1 MKKEVFQNPVRKSS
15 GQDDTAFKDK
25 AEAEERYRN
34 LVDYAPDGI
43 VILELDTGLFVD
55 EVNPQIEKMFGVSRD
70 KILGILGPIDFS
82 PKYQPDGRLSSE
94 ASLAYIT
101 AAYAGDIQR
110 FEWVHLNA
118 RGEEIPCQITLVPFP
133 DPIRR
138 LVRASII
145 DVTKQKKAEQT
156 RLALENQLAHSQ
168 RLEMVGQMTG
178 GVAHDFNNVLS
189 ALLGN
194 LELLQQKV
202 ADSESVAIIKSAIEA
217 TEQGAGLTRAML
229 NYARQAPLIPET
241 FKLSYVV
248 QKMESLISRTIPARI
263 TLTTDLRDEQHS
275 ITADLS
281 NTESAILNLVMNAC
295 DATPNHGHIKI
306 RVVSISVA
314 KETNSNVPMSGPYV
328 VLSVQDTGEG
338 IPADLIDK
346 IDGPFFTTKGVGQ
359 HSGLGLS
366 MVQGFVSQSGGF
378 LKVNST
384 VGEGTTI
391 NLYFPATRHPI
402 QNMKPAS
409 NTSTQIELSREKTGR
424 ILLVED
430 NDTVRELIGQMLSRQ
445 GYEVL
450 TAFCTDSAIQVYEQV
465 ESIDLLIT
473 DIAIPGRMQGPQ
485 LAKFLKRFDKQLKVI
500 FISGYSFGLETHEA
514 GLVKSDI
521 LITKPFKRKLLL
533 KIVDETM
540 HSVRQHEND

>member
-1 MKKEVFQNPVRKSS
+1 MKKEFFKNPTLRLPCQHNAAVKE
-15 GQDDTAFKDK
+15 K

-55 EVNPQIEKMFGVSRD
+55 EVNPQVESLLGVSRD
-70 KILGILGPIDFS
+70 EILGKLRPTDVS
-82 PKYQPDGRLSSE
+82 PEYQPDGRLSSE
-94 ASLAYIT
+94 AAMAYVT
-101 AAYAGDIQR
+101 AAHAGDIQS

-118 RGEEIPCQITLVPFP
+118 QGEEIPCQITLVPFP
-133 DPIRR
+133 DPTRR
-138 LVRASII
+138 LIRASII
-145 DVTKQKKAEQT
+145 DVTKQKKAEQA

-194 LELLQQKV
+194 LELLQQKIT
-202 ADSESVAIIKSAIEA
+202 DSESEAIIQSAIQA

-229 NYARQAPLIPET
+229 NYARQAPLVPET
-241 FKLSYVV
+241 FRLSDVV
-248 QKMESLISRTIPARI
+248 RKMQSLISRTIPARI
-263 TLTTDLRDEQHS
+263 ILTTDLRDERHS

-295 DATPNHGHIKI
+295 DATPNNGHIQIK
-306 RVVSISVA
+306 VVSISA
-314 KETNSNVPMSGPYV
+314 AEETNDNPLMSGPYV

-338 IPADLIDK
+338 IPEELIDK

-366 MVQGFVSQSGGF
+366 MVQGFISQSGGF
-378 LKVNST
+378 LKVIST
-384 VGEGTTI
+384 VGQGTTI
-391 NLYFPATRHPI
+391 KLYFPASSHPI
-402 QNMKPAS
+402 QNIKPAS
-409 NTSTQIELSREKTGR
+409 NTSPVVEACRNKTGR

-430 NDTVRELIGQMLSRQ
+430 NSTVRELIEQMLSRQ

-450 TAFCTDSAIQVYEQV
+450 TANCTNSAIHVYEQV
-465 ESIDLLIT
+465 ESMDLLIT

-485 LAKFLKRFDKQLKVI
+485 LAKFIKGFDKQLKVI

-514 GLVKSDI
+514 GLIESDI
-521 LITKPFKRKLLL
+521 LITKPFKQKAFLET
-533 KIVDETM
+533 VDETM
-540 HSVRQHEND
+540 CSVRQIEEM